1 MAWKVFNWEG
11 GSALENKTTGSNLRS
26 IYLATEKDFKRY
38 DEAKKIAKKMGLS
51 VSKYIL
57 ALLEEDS
64 LKREGLDDSQLN
76 DDSIYQKYRE
86 LLSDFKSRSML
97 SEEECFITSKKYVLE
112 IGDTNSKMLKKSFHG
127 LLIGCEKVQDKTVQT
142 KTLAFQSS
150 TNKIVL
156 YKSTVNTKN
165 NFKKNELKVFSHM
178 DEVENISEYLYQQ
191 IINSIG
197 DTVIEHLD
205 I

>member
-11 GSALENKTTGSNLRS
+11 GSVLENKTTGSNLRS

-38 DEAKKIAKKMGLS
+38 DEAKKIAKKLGLS

-86 LLSDFKSRSML
+86 LLSDFKTRSML

-127 LLIGCEKVQDKTVQT
+127 LLIGCENAQDKTVLT

-165 NFKKNELKVFSHM
+165 NFKKNELKVFSHI
-178 DEVENISEYLYQQ
+178 DEVKNISEYLYQQ

>member
-11 GSALENKTTGSNLRS
+11 GSVLENKTTGSNLRS

-38 DEAKKIAKKMGLS
+38 DEAKKIAKKLGLS

-86 LLSDFKSRSML
+86 LLSDFKTRSML
-97 SEEECFITSKKYVLE
+97 SEEECFITSNKYVLE

-127 LLIGCEKVQDKTVQT
+127 LLIGCENAQDKTVLT

-165 NFKKNELKVFSHM
+165 NFKKNELKVFSHI
-178 DEVENISEYLYQQ
+178 DEVKNISEYLYQQ